1 MHPMPAIIPNTATT
15 TATVRVVPRITTSSR
30 VNNRVNN
37 NRSNRVV
44 CNAMSVS
51 ASEAISHG
59 ILFVSII
66 YSTHTWNYHR
76 NIRLK
81 SEKNN
86 LKNKK

>member
-1 MHPMPAIIPNTATT
+1 MPVIIPNTATA
-15 TATVRVVPRITTSSR
+15 TATVRVVPRITTTSSR
-30 VNNRVNN
+30 LLNNRVNN
-37 NRSNRVV
+37 NRRNRVV
-44 CNAMSVS
+44 CNATTVS

-66 YSTHTWNYHR
+66 YSIHTWNYHR

-86 LKNKK
+86 SKNKK